1 MKYFSCLTI
10 VLSLVLALSLQD
22 GQART
27 KKNPKKSS
35 SISRSSKKNKS
46 KKGKIKKTSRYKRV
60 KKSGNGPDLKAL
72 TTVSPYTE
80 NPANG
85 VNSIETKPGL

>member
-1 MKYFSCLTI
+1 MKYFNCLTI
-10 VLSLVLALSLQD
+10 VLSLVLAVHSHD
-22 GQART
+22 GEART
-27 KKNPKKSS
+27 KKGPKKSAS
-35 SISRSSKKNKS
+35 FSRSLKKNKT
-46 KKGKIKKTSRYKRV
+46 KKGKIKKTSRYRRV